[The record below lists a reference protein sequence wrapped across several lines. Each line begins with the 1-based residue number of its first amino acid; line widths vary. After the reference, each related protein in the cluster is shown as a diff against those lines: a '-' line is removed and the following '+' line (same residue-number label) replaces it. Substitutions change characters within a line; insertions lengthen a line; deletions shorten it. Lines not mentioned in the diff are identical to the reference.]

1 MRIGTT
7 ELILVIII
15 ALVVFGP
22 GKLPELGRMLGKAI
36 GSIKHYSDPNTWEKQ
51 ASAEEAELRK
61 EERENAAVSDTTAAA
76 AGVAAAADDNSV
88 PAGSGS
94 EAQPEDGLPI
104 RIDVSAEAPDEDAA
118 DLSEMEGK
126 SIDEIAGSL
135 LKSTR
140 QDADA

>member
-76 AGVAAAADDNSV
+76 ADDNSV

-135 LKSTR
+135 LKPTK

>member
-76 AGVAAAADDNSV
+76 VGVAADDNSV

-104 RIDVSAEAPDEDAA
+104 RIDVSAEAPDEDAS